1 MADAGLERSLR
12 DYLGAVAAGTPA
24 PGGGSVA
31 GIVGGLG
38 AALGEMVVNLTMGRE
53 RFADADKTLGPL
65 RNRLASLR
73 EEQSAAALEDERA
86 YAAYRS
92 AAEMPRGSAEQKA
105 ARTAAMQEALAVA
118 TEAPLRIARA
128 AAETAAIMERVAI
141 AGNPRVRSDAALG
154 SLLAEAAL
162 RGALLNVRGN
172 AASLRDAP
180 LAARF
185 REEADVLE
193 SRGREAAAAAFRA
206 ASGSGER

>member
-1 MADAGLERSLR
+1 
-12 DYLGAVAAGTPA
+12 VAAGTPT

-31 GIVGGLG
+31 GIVGALG

-53 RFADADKTLGPL
+53 RFADADEALGPL
-65 RNRLASLR
+65 QNHLASLR
-73 EEQSAAALEDERA
+73 EQQSNAALEDERA

-92 AAEMPRGSAEQKA
+92 AAAMPRGSAEQKA
-105 ARTAAMQEALAVA
+105 ARTAAMQEALAAA
-118 TEAPLRIARA
+118 TEAPLGIARA
-128 AAETAAIMERVAI
+128 AAETAAILEHVAI
-141 AGNPRVRSDAALG
+141 VGNPHVRSDAALG
-154 SLLAEAAL
+154 ALLAEAAL

-172 AASLRDAP
+172 AATLRDAP

-206 ASGSGER
+206 ATAAGER